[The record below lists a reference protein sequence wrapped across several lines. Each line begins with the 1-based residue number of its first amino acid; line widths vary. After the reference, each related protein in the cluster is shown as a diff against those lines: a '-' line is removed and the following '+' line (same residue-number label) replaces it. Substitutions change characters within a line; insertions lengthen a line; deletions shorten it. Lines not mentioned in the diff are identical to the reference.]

1 MANWRLFFN
10 PDGDAGDVVSYG
22 AALAEGRIVGK
33 YQLSGEALSNT
44 LVIQGVRQ
52 KAIVAGA
59 DVTID
64 KEKAAAENIDVAFA
78 ARQGRRG
85 AKPVGSINLSEL
97 MSQSSSSFEAVERD
111 LDDPAV
117 LIYTSGTT
125 GKPKGV
131 MLTHR
136 NFHSQCAEVCTSI
149 FPLNSSDTVVL
160 VLPLYH
166 VYGLSNGLVLGVF
179 NGTRLALVPQYSP
192 QALYDTIESTEATA
206 LIAVPAMYTQLVTL
220 SKRRKAEMP
229 KSLRVCVSGGA
240 PLPHQVLEDFEK
252 AFATRIAEGYGL
264 TETTS
269 AVCLNTFGENFKLG
283 SIGPPAPTVEMAVF
297 DDDNNPMPAGQEGE
311 IVIKGDVVT
320 KGYWNLPEETEAT
333 VIDGWL
339 HTGDLGYVDEDG
351 FYFITD
357 RKKDLIIR
365 GGYNISP
372 REVEEV
378 IYTHPKVSEASVV
391 GVPDKRGEEA
401 VKAFVVVQEGETV
414 TERDIIEFCETN
426 LSSYKVPKYVEFIEQ
441 LPKSATGKV
450 LRKELR
456 GESGER
462 DRMITKK

>member
-10 PDGDAGDVVSYG
+10 PSGDAADIVSYG

-33 YQLSGEALSNT
+33 YQLSGGSLSDT
-44 LVIQGVRQ
+44 LVIQGVKQ
-52 KAIVAGA
+52 KSIVAGA
-59 DVTID
+59 DVKVD
-64 KEKAAAENIDVAFA
+64 KEKSTKENIDVAYA
-78 ARQGRRG
+78 SRQGRRG

-97 MSQSSSSFEAVERD
+97 MSKASATFEAVDRD

-131 MLTHR
+131 MLSHR
-136 NFHSQCAEVCTSI
+136 NFYSQCADVSTSV
-149 FPLNSSDTVVL
+149 FPLGVSDTVVL

-166 VYGLSNGLVLGVF
+166 VYGLSNGLLLGIF

-192 QALYDTIESTEATA
+192 QALYDAIESTDATA

-220 SKRRKAEMP
+220 AKRKKAQMP
-229 KSLRVCVSGGA
+229 KSLRICVSGGA
-240 PLPHQVLEDFEK
+240 PLPHRVLEDFEK
-252 AFATRIAEGYGL
+252 EFNTRIAEGYGL

-269 AVCLNTFGENFKLG
+269 AVCLNEFGENFKLG
-283 SIGPPAPTVEMAVF
+283 SIGPPAPGVEMTVF
-297 DDDNNPMPAGQEGE
+297 DDQNNPVPTGQEGE

-320 KGYWNLPEETEAT
+320 KGYWKLPEETAST
-333 VIDGWL
+333 IIDGWL

-351 FYFITD
+351 FFFITD

-378 IYTHPKVSEASVV
+378 VYTHPKVSEAAVI

-401 VKAFVVVQEGETV
+401 VKTFVVLRDGETA
-414 TERDIIEFCETN
+414 TEREIVEFCEAH

-441 LPKSATGKV
+441 LPKSPTGKV

-456 GESGER
+456 GESGES
-462 DRMITKK
+462 DRMITEN

>member
-52 KAIVAGA
+52 KSIVAGA
-59 DVTID
+59 DVKVD
-64 KEKAAAENIDVAFA
+64 KEKASAENIDVAFA

-97 MSQSSSSFEAVERD
+97 MSQSSSSFEAVDRD

-136 NFHSQCAEVCTSI
+136 NFYSQCAEVSTSI
-149 FPLNSSDTVVL
+149 FPLGSSDTVVL

-166 VYGLSNGLVLGVF
+166 VYGLSNGLALGIF
-179 NGTRLALVPQYSP
+179 NGTRLTLVPQYSP
-192 QALYDTIESTEATA
+192 QALYDAIESTEATA

-220 SKRRKAEMP
+220 AKRRKAQMP
-229 KSLRVCVSGGA
+229 KSLRICVSGGA

-252 AFATRIAEGYGL
+252 AFDTRIAEGYGL

-269 AVCLNTFGENFKLG
+269 AVCLNEFGENFKLG
-283 SIGPPAPTVEMAVF
+283 SIGPPAPAVEMAVF
-297 DDDNNPMPAGQEGE
+297 DDDNNPVPTGQEGE

-320 KGYWNLPEETEAT
+320 KGYWNLPEETANT

-378 IYTHPKVSEASVV
+378 IYTYPKVAEASVI

-414 TERDIIEFCETN
+414 TERDIIEFCEAN

-456 GESGER
+456 GESGES
-462 DRMITKK
+462 DRMIIEK